1 MGVGP
6 DFLPHCRRQNVRR
19 IYISTHRFQKQK
31 LTWRDFVFYAQTNSI
46 WICRVDLDTFSICI
60 CFDGPIDVWIYQ
72 QITTLPPGQGLQ
84 AHCDY
89 PWYWYLDWDCQVFGV
104 QIYSWRRWKH
114 QFLTF
119 LCCFFFFG
127 GGGGVEFGM
136 LDSVCFSLSWRNLM
150 VLGSFCW
157 LLPTKMHAQQ
167 VWWKCAKHEK
177 LTEVIQYGSSN
188 LGESC
193 FYIQDL
199 CVYIVSSL

>member
-1 MGVGP
+1 MNFLYQHTDSRSKNSHEEISFFMRKPIPFEYAGWPWYLFNLYMFRWSYWCWDLSKNHNTSSRPRTSSTLWLPMVLIPWLRLPSIWGP
-6 DFLPHCRRQNVRR
+6 DLQLKEMETPVSYFSLLFFL
-19 IYISTHRFQKQK
+19 
-31 LTWRDFVFYAQTNSI
+31 
-46 WICRVDLDTFSICI
+46 
-60 CFDGPIDVWIYQ
+60 
-72 QITTLPPGQGLQ
+72 
-84 AHCDY
+84 
-89 PWYWYLDWDCQVFGV
+89 
-104 QIYSWRRWKH
+104 
-114 QFLTF
+114 
-119 LCCFFFFG
+119 

-157 LLPTKMHAQQ
+157 LLPTKIHAQQ

>member
-1 MGVGP
+1 MI
-6 DFLPHCRRQNVRR
+6 FF
-19 IYISTHRFQKQK
+19 ISTHRFQKQK
-31 LTWRDFVFYAQTNSI
+31 LTWRDFVFYAQTNCI
-46 WICRVDLDTFSICI
+46 WICRL
-60 CFDGPIDVWIYQ
+60 
-72 QITTLPPGQGLQ
+72 TLIPFQFVYVSMVLLMLGFIKKSQHFLQ
-84 AHCDY
+84 AKDFKHIVITHGTDTLIETAK
-89 PWYWYLDWDCQVFGV
+89 YLGSRSTAEGDGNTSFLLFFVVF
-104 QIYSWRRWKH
+104 
-114 QFLTF
+114 F
-119 LCCFFFFG
+119 

-157 LLPTKMHAQQ
+157 LLPTKIHAQQ